1 MGERKDL
8 QGLTLKELERF
19 AADLGEAPFRGRQLF
34 KWINKGEKS
43 FDRMTD
49 FSMKLREKLGQ
60 TAYVGGVNVL
70 REQQDKADGTRKF
83 LFGLEDG
90 NSVEGVF
97 MKYRYGNSLCVSS
110 QAGCRMGCAFCA
122 SSLRGLAR
130 NLRAGEMTDQIYEAE
145 RATGERINHL
155 VVMGTGEP
163 FDNYDSL
170 GTFLRILHHPDGK
183 NMSYRNMTVST
194 CGIIPVMERFS
205 EDFPQV
211 NLAVSLHSLRDEER
225 SRIMPVNR
233 AYPLKRLLEAAR
245 AYTERTGRRITF
257 EYALIKGKNDTE
269 GDVELMKKSLGSINC
284 HVNLIPLNRVD
295 ETGLL
300 GSGRKRAA
308 EIAGELEASGIAATV
323 RRELGVNIDG
333 ACGQLRLKETENG

>member
-145 RATGERINHL
+145 RATGERI
-155 VVMGTGEP
+155 
-163 FDNYDSL
+163 
-170 GTFLRILHHPDGK
+170 
-183 NMSYRNMTVST
+183 
-194 CGIIPVMERFS
+194 IIWSSWGQE
-205 EDFPQV
+205 
-211 NLAVSLHSLRDEER
+211 N
-225 SRIMPVNR
+225 
-233 AYPLKRLLEAAR
+233 PL
-245 AYTERTGRRITF
+245 TITT
-257 EYALIKGKNDTE
+257 A
-269 GDVELMKKSLGSINC
+269 
-284 HVNLIPLNRVD
+284 
-295 ETGLL
+295 
-300 GSGRKRAA
+300 
-308 EIAGELEASGIAATV
+308 
-323 RRELGVNIDG
+323 
-333 ACGQLRLKETENG
+333 